1 MNLSTFSF
9 GSILAVAISAV
20 GAFAPAFERSAVA
33 QTPTPAPTA
42 FTASDNDTT
51 IVNPTNPVPAGQAS
65 RGIQLRWTVPTT
77 QPTSYRI
84 FRKRIYLP
92 PPMGQQPW
100 ITVTTVTAAAAQ
112 VVPGSPNERFFND
125 FGAALPANEPLSP
138 GLSYQYAIGG
148 LTGTTLSTLLFDVGS
163 VSFGPP
169 TINGSGQT
177 STWNSTATPAVSP
190 TLVTPATTPYPD
202 RVLLTFATA
211 PGASQT
217 YVERR
222 VFTTDPTAPFFPLAT
237 VVVGYNFYD
246 DSSAI
251 SQVMY
256 QYRLRSFSATFG
268 LSGYSPA
275 ITSCKLS
282 APPIQSASD
291 AEFADKVVLTWDSP
305 SDWLVDGFKVFR
317 KKSGDYSTTAWVDL
331 TPTPLA
337 SSVLSFEDAITNPD
351 ATKRIVAGQVYDYA
365 VTGLWNSAPTGV
377 TATPTVVM
385 SSQRGLPNIGML
397 VVPPATALTASSNLA
412 GYIDVQWTAPAGAAA
427 SISYQIQRRV
437 AGDKTA
443 DFRTIRTQ
451 QNTRFQDSSASIDV
465 EYQYRV
471 VTVATNGVTSVPS
484 NTATGIRITTP
495 QTPDEP

>member
-1 MNLSTFSF
+1 MNLSTLSL

-20 GAFAPAFERSAVA
+20 GAFAPAFERSASA
-33 QTPTPAPTA
+33 QTPAPTA

-51 IVNPTNPVPAGQAS
+51 IVNPTTPVPAGQAS
-65 RGIQLRWTVPTT
+65 RGVQLRWTVPTT

-100 ITVTTVTAAAAQ
+100 ITVTTVTAAAAL

-125 FGAALPANEPLSP
+125 FGGALPANEPLSP
-138 GLSYQYAIGG
+138 GLSYQYAIAG
-148 LTGTTLSTLLFDVGS
+148 LTGTTLSTILYDVGS

-177 STWNSTATPAVSP
+177 STWNSTASPAVSP
-190 TLVTPATTPYPD
+190 TLTTPATTPFPD

-211 PGASQT
+211 AGASQS
-217 YVERR
+217 YIERR
-222 VFTTDPTAPFFPLAT
+222 VFTTDPTAPFYPLAT

-246 DSSAI
+246 DTTAI

-256 QYRLRSFSATFG
+256 QYRIRSFSATFG

-282 APPIQSASD
+282 APPIQNASD
-291 AEFADKVVLTWDSP
+291 AEFADKVVLTWNSP
-305 SDWLVDGFKVFR
+305 TDWLVDNFKVFR
-317 KKSGDYSTTAWVDL
+317 KKSGDYSSTAWVDL
-331 TPTPLA
+331 TPAPLA
-337 SSVLSFEDAITNPD
+337 STVLTFEDSITNPD
-351 ATKRIVAGQVYDYA
+351 VAKRIVPGQVYDYA

-377 TATPTVVM
+377 TATPTVVL

-397 VVPPATALTASSNLA
+397 VVPPATALTASTNLA
-412 GYIDVQWTAPAGAAA
+412 GYIDVQWTAPAGAAP
-427 SISYQIQRRV
+427 SISYQIQRRT
-437 AGDKTA
+437 TA
-443 DFRTIRTQ
+443 DLTSTFRTIRTQ
-451 QNTRFQDSSASIDV
+451 QNTRFQDSTASIDV
-465 EYQYRV
+465 GYEYRII
-471 VTVATNGVTSVPS
+471 TVASNGVTSVPS
-484 NTATGIRITTP
+484 NTASGIRVATP
-495 QTPDEP
+495 QSPDVP